1 MSNEKELSTVK
12 PNDLQTNP
20 FQKMQ
25 AEHLN
30 AGTVEIESSRAVAEA
45 QGKLVIAKRFPRDEA
60 GAYAKIMEACGRRAL
75 AEQALYAY
83 PKGGQTVS
91 GLSIRFAEEIARL
104 WGNID
109 YGIKEL
115 SQKDGISEMEAYC
128 WDTQT
133 NVFSNQRF
141 TVAHERHTKF
151 GVTKLTDP
159 RDVYELTAN
168 MGARR
173 LRARILAVLPADL
186 IDAAELA
193 IRNTLAGNTTE
204 SIQDRVRKMLTAFSK
219 YGVTQKLIEQR
230 ANKPIG
236 EFFQEDLVE
245 LISIYTSMKD
255 SMSKAS
261 DWFGVKDAG
270 ENTGLSALTN
280 TPTLPNTTK

>member
-1 MSNEKELSTVK
+1 MSKEIQTVK
-12 PNDLQTNP
+12 PHEQNVNP
-20 FQKMQ
+20 FLGAK

-45 QGKLVIAKRFPRDEA
+45 QGKLLIAKKFPRNEA
-60 GAYAKIMEACGRRAL
+60 DAYAKIMQACGRKAL

-91 GLSIRFAEEIARL
+91 GVSIRFAEEVARL

-109 YGIKEL
+109 YGIREL

-128 WDTQT
+128 WDMQT
-133 NVFSNQRF
+133 NVSSSQRF
-141 TVAHERHTKF
+141 TIAHERHTNK

-186 IDAAELA
+186 VDAAEQA
-193 IRNTLAGNTTE
+193 IRNTLAGNASE
-204 SIQDRVRKMLTAFSK
+204 SIEDRIRKMLTAFAK
-219 YGVTQKLIEQR
+219 FGVTKELIEKR
-230 ANKPIG
+230 AGKQIT
-236 EFFQEDLVE
+236 EFFPEDVVE
-245 LISIYTSMKD
+245 LGTIFTSIKD
-255 SMSKAS
+255 GMSKAG
-261 DWFGVKDAG
+261 DWFGVKETA
-270 ENTGLSALTN
+270 ENTGLSILNATTN
-280 TPTLPNTTK
+280 PPDTTK

>member
-1 MSNEKELSTVK
+1 MSKEIQTVK
-12 PNDLQTNP
+12 NHEQNVNP
-20 FQKMQ
+20 FLGAK

-45 QGKLVIAKRFPRDEA
+45 QGKLLIAKKFPRNEA
-60 GAYAKIMEACGRRAL
+60 EAYAKIMQACGRKAL

-91 GLSIRFAEEIARL
+91 GVSIRFAEEVARL

-109 YGIKEL
+109 YGIREL

-128 WDTQT
+128 WDMQT
-133 NVFSNQRF
+133 NVSSSQRF
-141 TVAHERHTKF
+141 TIAHERHTSK

-186 IDAAELA
+186 VDAAEQA
-193 IRNTLAGNTTE
+193 IKNTLAGNTSE
-204 SIQDRVRKMLTAFSK
+204 SIEDQIRKMLTAFAK
-219 YGVTQKLIEQR
+219 FGVTKELIEKR
-230 ANKPIG
+230 AGKQIT
-236 EFFQEDLVE
+236 EFFPEDVVE
-245 LISIYTSMKD
+245 LRTIFTSIKD
-255 SMSKAS
+255 SMTKAG
-261 DWFGVKDAG
+261 DWFGVKETA
-270 ENTGLSALTN
+270 ENTGLSILTATTN
-280 TPTLPNTTK
+280 PTDTTK